1 MLISLLKVIF
11 CAVFSVIMATAELI
25 ISPFNRT
32 GNLYHALARIHAR
45 GVLAVCG
52 VNVIVEGLEK
62 VDFSRNYIYV
72 SSHASFFDIPA
83 VLVGIPDQ
91 IRIVYK
97 KELEWV
103 PIWGWALKLGGVYI
117 SIDRKKGQDAVQS
130 LEKAAEKMRKGASV
144 LLFPEG
150 TRSPDGN
157 LQPFKRGAFNLAMK
171 AGVPIVPLAIN
182 GSYNIMTR
190 HSWKINSGTIT
201 LVLDTPIEIP
211 QANGKE
217 TELQLRDTVHSIVQR
232 NYRNS

>member
-1 MLISLLKVIF
+1 MLTALLKVIF
-11 CAVFSVIMATAELI
+11 CAVFSLVMATAELI

-150 TRSPDGN
+150 TRSPDGT

-182 GSYNIMTR
+182 GSFKIMTR

-201 LVLDTPIEIP
+201 LVLDSPIEIP

-217 TELQLRDTVHSIVQR
+217 TELQLRDTVHNIVQR

>member
-1 MLISLLKVIF
+1 MFLSLLKVIF
-11 CAVFSVIMATAELI
+11 CAVFSIVMATVELI

-32 GNLYHALARIHAR
+32 GNLYHALARVHAR

-52 VNVIVEGLEK
+52 VKVIVEGLEK

-182 GSYNIMTR
+182 GSFNIMTR

-201 LVLDTPIEIP
+201 LVLDTPIQIP

-217 TELQLRDTVHSIVQR
+217 TELQLRDTVHNIVQR